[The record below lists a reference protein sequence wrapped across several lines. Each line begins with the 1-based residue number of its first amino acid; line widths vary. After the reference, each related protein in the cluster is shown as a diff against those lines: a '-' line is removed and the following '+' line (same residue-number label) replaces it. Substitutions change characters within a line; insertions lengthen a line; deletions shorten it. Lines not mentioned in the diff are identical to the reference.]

1 MSETSRRVLF
11 VDLGR
16 AVAVLFMIQ
25 GHTIAVLLGPE
36 YQGGAVFNF
45 WLYLRGLTSC
55 AFLILSGFSFSL
67 ATDRHWADYQA
78 ATPRLRRRLMRFGI
92 FLLLGYAMRIP
103 VRPLSKIGQISAEQ
117 WQAFTAVDILQIV
130 AITLASLQLLAWLA
144 GTRRR
149 LAVGALAACAAVVL
163 LTPLAWKVDWTSLL
177 PVVAASY
184 MSAATG
190 SIFPLFPW
198 AAYILFGAALGAW
211 FVSDGRSHASGDGS
225 RLFLL
230 AGASMIGAAVV
241 LNRVPLSPYGD
252 IEFWA
257 TSPNLFL
264 MKAGSVLLLLAPAVW
279 LTKSRAALPRLVSVL
294 SRESLT
300 IYFVHVCILYGSIW
314 NDGLFQ
320 TIGPRLGLLPTIGWI
335 LFLLVAMSGL
345 AWLWHECKRTS
356 SHFSALVRAALVLA
370 LFYAIA

>member
-1 MSETSRRVLF
+1 MPKTSGRVLF
-11 VDLGR
+11 VDLAR

-25 GHTIAVLLGPE
+25 GHTLAVLLGPE
-36 YQGGAVFNF
+36 YQGGAAFNF

-55 AFLILSGFSFSL
+55 AFLMLSGFSFSL

-78 ATPRLRRRLMRFGI
+78 ATPRLRRRLVRFGV

-103 VRPLSKIGQISAEQ
+103 VRPLSNLGHVTPEQ

-130 AITLASLQLLAWLA
+130 AVTLTVLQALAWFA

-149 LAVGALAACAAVVL
+149 LAVGALAACAGVVL
-163 LTPLAWKVDWTSLL
+163 LTPLVWQVNWNGVV
-177 PVVAASY
+177 PVVVASY
-184 MSAATG
+184 MSAANG

-198 AAYILFGAALGAW
+198 AAYILFGAAIGAW
-211 FVSDGRSHASGDGS
+211 FVSEGRESSGDGS
-225 RLFLL
+225 LAFLV
-230 AGASMIGAAVV
+230 AGTAMIGASV
-241 LNRVPLSPYGD
+241 LLNHVPISPYGQ

-264 MKAGSVLLLLAPAVW
+264 MKAGSVVLLLAPAIW
-279 LTKSRAALPRLVSVL
+279 LMRRRPALPRLVTIL

-314 NDGLFQ
+314 NAGLFQ
-320 TIGPRLGLLPTIGWI
+320 TIGPHLAPLPTLAWI
-335 LFLLVAMSGL
+335 LCLLASMSLL
-345 AWLWHECKRTS
+345 AWAWHECKRTS
-356 SHFSALVRAALVLA
+356 SQFSALVRAAVVLL